1 MSDRAIVT
9 LLRPHDIGVL
19 ARYVGDTGATILTPN
34 NYCGAEGRKAI
45 EQAGGKV
52 LVLEEILAASDMS
65 DLRRAARSK
74 AESIAKAVRSGALA
88 REVAKWGADL
98 PEADLRAGT
107 ALLEQA
113 PLAAYLERMLTWIEA
128 LERARNQ
135 YRIELTLLGDEWT
148 EFGRM
153 FLHWS
158 RQNGIPVLHLT
169 HGIGLSRY
177 YTVHSTLEADKY
189 AVFGERGGESL
200 RDAGV
205 AAEQIVAVGNPVW
218 DAYPGLL
225 SSGAEVRRG
234 LCARHGLD
242 AAKPI
247 VVFGTT
253 WNAHLSAFDQRSY
266 VRDLDLMMQAFS
278 RLAELGCPDAQLV
291 IKDRV
296 AHGDEARL
304 VKEATARAKLPSV
317 LHTMEDARP
326 WVVAADVLVSVDSN
340 LSVECVLAGT
350 PSINL
355 IDETGLVLGPS
366 FSADSGIV
374 EILPARLAETLA
386 MLLTDKE
393 QRRLLGEL
401 MKAKAPSFNLAMDGN
416 AGSRLAELMK
426 SMALGGAGA
435 VAGGNAKYIWETL
448 LEVDEADATQYH
460 NWPRSELVDL
470 APRTPRR
477 VLDIGCAAGKTGE
490 YIKHKFPQAK
500 VYGVEVNRTAAALAA
515 KRLDSVFAG
524 KFEDFDFAAHGIEP
538 GSLDTVI
545 VADVLEHIYD
555 PWGVMVRLRPYLT
568 ADAQVLASIPNTR
581 NLALMN
587 GLAEGDW
594 RYEPWGL
601 LDVTHIRFFTLK
613 AIRRYFHET
622 GYRVARVHHN
632 LDGRLTNL
640 YQANRDKPL
649 VNVDFDKF
657 TLKNVTQEELV
668 ELCTLQFFVVAEPGA
683 QAEAAFEAEEQERL
697 AVNDGRTAYD
707 LWRAARSLT
716 KAQGDLYEQRMA
728 AWPSRPRF
736 HLGVVANPA
745 DIERIGGSIQSLA
758 SQYYHDLSLTL
769 ISPAPPPPD
778 WGDSERLAWRQA
790 PENMLLEAANSA
802 LLESGADWLGLID
815 AGDRVAS
822 HSFLALAEAV
832 VAHPEWRFVYTDEDV
847 FDAGGRFDAPRFK
860 PDFNLD
866 LLRGSAYTGG
876 LALTSRAL
884 FEQLGGF
891 LPSMKG
897 AEEYDLV
904 LRAYEAAGARAI
916 GHLPDVL
923 YHRPH
928 DGGRWRLPMVDLIDA
943 GKRALE
949 AHLARG
955 GVAGTVENGLFPAS
969 YRVRYAHAST
979 PRVSILVAVRDRLD
993 AVQRCIESVLSTTR
1007 YPDYEVLIID
1017 NDSITSDARAY
1028 LAGLKAMGEERI
1040 RIHAHAAA
1048 ASQPLLHNLM
1058 AGEAR
1063 GAYLLFLDFDAA
1075 VLQEDWLD
1083 SMMAHALRPE
1093 VGMVAPRLLRADGSV
1108 EQSGLVLGMDR
1119 AVDSPFRGEAMD
1131 FPGYEGRAHL
1141 EQDFSALGGGCLLVR
1156 KSLFV
1161 ELGGFDVENFP
1172 AQFAEADFSRR
1183 VAEQG
1188 LLAVWTPFVSILC
1201 EGGAARHGWRDA
1213 PIDEDAVR
1221 LACEAATDQLYRRWL
1236 PQLARDPAYNPNLS
1250 LEAGKYFH
1258 VETRSTITWDP
1269 LPWRP
1274 LPRVLAQ
1281 PADIQGCGEYRIVS
1295 PMRALTEAGRVQGW
1309 ADFHIFTAPE
1319 MERLDLDAIILQR
1332 QTTPDQIRAI
1342 ARHKKFSRALRV
1354 YELDDLLIRLP
1365 LKSIHNAHIPKDIAK
1380 KLRQA
1385 IALCDRFVVS
1395 TEPLREAYRDYH
1407 ADIRVVPNFIERAR
1421 WGGLKPLRN
1430 QSAKPRV
1437 GWAGGVGHSG
1447 DLEMIASVVKTLA
1460 DRVDWV
1466 FMGMCPDDMR
1476 PWIREFHPGVPVE
1489 QFPSKLASLNLDL
1502 ALAPLECNP
1511 FNEAKSHLRLLE
1523 YGVLGYPVICSDIYP
1538 YRGDFPVTR
1547 VRNRHKEWVDAILA
1561 LVADADQRAR
1571 SGDSLRE
1578 HVNQHWMLEDNVD
1591 VWLQAWLP

>member
-1 MSDRAIVT
+1 MKKPAIISF
-9 LLRPHDIGVL
+9 LWPKNCGVIE
-19 ARYVGDTGATILTPN
+19 RYVRQNPGAVILTLAT
-34 NYCGAEGRKAI
+34 YTTAEVEDRI
-45 EQAGGKV
+45 RSAGGEVVALDNVLPSEEAGAVKKSVNRFCEHVTHLLDDKSWRSFCDAHAWQGEQFAAAIRTQIEDGLGKV
-52 LVLEEILAASDMS
+52 SFLTEVLQYAHSVYDIRLLVINEDLMPFGRTAVVWARGVGIPSLVLSHSLLLM
-65 DLRRAARSK
+65 
-74 AESIAKAVRSGALA
+74 
-88 REVAKWGADL
+88 
-98 PEADLRAGT
+98 T
-107 ALLEQA
+107 A
-113 PLAAYLERMLTWIEA
+113 
-128 LERARNQ
+128 
-135 YRIELTLLGDEWT
+135 
-148 EFGRM
+148 
-153 FLHWS
+153 
-158 RQNGIPVLHLT
+158 
-169 HGIGLSRY
+169 
-177 YTVHSTLEADKY
+177 YTVHAAIHADVM
-189 AVFGERGGESL
+189 AVFGERGL
-200 RDAGV
+200 DAYRDAGLDTSRIRITGCPAWDVYASQIGARTQIRSRV
-205 AAEQIVAVGNPVW
+205 AQHLNL
-218 DAYPGLL
+218 DF
-225 SSGAEVRRG
+225 
-234 LCARHGLD
+234 AR
-242 AAKPI
+242 PI

-253 WNAHLSAFDQRSY
+253 WAANLSAVGDEAIYGRTLALF
-266 VRDLDLMMQAFS
+266 LAACS
-278 RLAELGCPDAQLV
+278 RLREQGLEIQAV
-291 IKDRV
+291 IKDRPQN
-296 AHGDEARL
+296 AEFCRDQLAELRL
-304 VKEATARAKLPSV
+304 AYDLPAESCVQVTTYVEDLV
-317 LHTMEDARP
+317 LS
-326 WVVAADVLVSVDSN
+326 ADVVVSVDSN
-340 LSVECVLAGT
+340 LSVEAMLAEV
-350 PSINL
+350 PAVSVAA
-355 IDETGLVLGPS
+355 EMGLRLGPCYD
-366 FSADSGIV
+366 ADSGIV
-374 EILPARLAETLA
+374 EVLDEEELAACLVRI
-386 MLLTDKE
+386 LTDSAYQDSLKAAM
-393 QRRLLGEL
+393 RPRVGYYNLGFDGSATERVVML
-401 MKAKAPSFNLAMDGN
+401 MD
-416 AGSRLAELMK
+416 E
-426 SMALGGAGA
+426 MALKPVEGGGHP
-435 VAGGNAKYIWETL
+435 VWKTHLNVSDT
-448 LEVDEADATQYH
+448 DATQYH

-470 APRTPRR
+470 APRVPRR

-515 KRLDSVFAG
+515 QRLDGVFAG
-524 KFEDFDFAAHGIEP
+524 KFEDFDFTAHGIEP

-683 QAEAAFEAEEQERL
+683 QAEDVFQAEEQERL
-697 AVNDGRTAYD
+697 AVNDSRTAYD
-707 LWRAARSLT
+707 LWRVARSLT

-736 HLGVVANPA
+736 HLGVIANPA
-745 DIERIGGSIQSLA
+745 DIERIGVSIQSLA

-769 ISPAPPPPD
+769 ISPASPPQD
-778 WGDSERLAWRQA
+778 WSDSERLSWRQV

-802 LLESGADWLGLID
+802 LLESGADWLGVID

-832 VAHPEWRFVYTDEDV
+832 IAHPEWRFVYTDEDV

-866 LLRGSAYTGG
+866 LLRGASYTGG
-876 LALTSRAL
+876 LALTCRAL

-891 LPSMKG
+891 SPAMKG

-904 LRAYEAAGARAI
+904 LRAYEAAGAKAI

-928 DGGRWRLPMVDLIDA
+928 DSGRWRLPMVDLIDA
-943 GKRALE
+943 GRRALE

-955 GVAGTVENGLFPAS
+955 GVSGTVENGLFPAS
-969 YRVRYAHAST
+969 YRVRYAHASM

-993 AVQRCIESVLSTTR
+993 AVQRCVESVLSTTR

-1017 NDSITSDARAY
+1017 NDSTTPEARAY

-1040 RIHAHAAA
+1040 RIHTHAAA

-1075 VLQEDWLD
+1075 VLQEDWLG
-1083 SMMAHALRPE
+1083 SLMAHALRPE

-1108 EQSGLVLGMDR
+1108 EQSGLVLGMER

-1201 EGGAARHGWRDA
+1201 EGCAAHHGWRDA
-1213 PIDEDAVR
+1213 PIEEDAVR
-1221 LACEAATDQLYRRWL
+1221 SAYEAATDQLYRRWL

-1295 PMRALTEAGRVQGW
+1295 PMRALTEAGRIQGW

-1332 QTTPDQIRAI
+1332 QTLPEQIRAI

-1395 TEPLREAYRDYH
+1395 TEPLKEAYQDYH
-1407 ADIRVVPNFIERAR
+1407 PDIRVVPNFIERAR
-1421 WGGLKPLRN
+1421 WGGLEPLRN

-1447 DLEMIASVVKTLA
+1447 DLEMIASVVKALA
-1460 DRVDWV
+1460 DQVDWV

-1476 PWIREFHPGVPVE
+1476 PWIREFRPGVPVE
-1489 QFPSKLASLNLDL
+1489 QFPAKLASLNLDL
-1502 ALAPLECNP
+1502 AIAPLESNP

-1523 YGVLGYPVICSDIYP
+1523 YGVLGYPVVCSDVYP
-1538 YRGDFPVTR
+1538 YRGNFPVTR

-1561 LVADADQRAR
+1561 LVTDADLRAR
-1571 SGDSLRE
+1571 SGNRLRE
-1578 HVNQHWMLEDNVD
+1578 HVNQHWMLEDNLD

>member
-1 MSDRAIVT
+1 MTDTALISLLWKKNYNVLRRYLNKERPVVVFT
-9 LLRPHDIGVL
+9 LGQYCDDELKALVGAAGGQLVALEDLLSGEERRNLPFL
-19 ARYVGDTGATILTPN
+19 ARNKSKQLMELLTRAPN
-34 NYCGAEGRKAI
+34 IQPALAHGVDAESFRKAV
-45 EQAGGKV
+45 GSHFPV
-52 LVLEEILAASDMS
+52 
-65 DLRRAARSK
+65 
-74 AESIAKAVRSGALA
+74 
-88 REVAKWGADL
+88 
-98 PEADLRAGT
+98 
-107 ALLEQA
+107 
-113 PLAAYLERMLTWIEA
+113 YLENFLPFMAA
-128 LERARNQ
+128 LERLREK
-135 YRIELTLLGDEWT
+135 YFVELVVTNEDWT
-148 EFGRM
+148 HVGKM
-153 FLHWS
+153 FSWWAGAH
-158 RQNGIPVLHLT
+158 GIPCLHLA
-169 HGIGLSRY
+169 HGMGVGKY
-177 YTVHSTLEADKY
+177 YTVHSVHTAQHI
-189 AVFGERGGESL
+189 AVFGERGAQSF
-200 RDAGV
+200 RDNGV
-205 AAEQIVAVGNPVW
+205 AAERLHLTGNPCW
-218 DAYPGLL
+218 DDFPELVRNRLAIR
-225 SSGAEVRRG
+225 SRIAET
-234 LCARHGLD
+234 HGLD
-242 AAKPI
+242 PNRPL
-247 VVFGTT
+247 VVFGST
-253 WNAHLSAFDQRSY
+253 WNARLSSLEMISVEDLSRAFLGIYRP
-266 VRDLDLMMQAFS
+266 
-278 RLAELGCPDAQLV
+278 LAAKGIAPQLV
-291 IKDRV
+291 IKDRGHMDGAPDYEAV
-296 AHGDEARL
+296 MARL
-304 VKEATARAKLPSV
+304 AQEEGVPAGDFVYTVQDIHPFL
-317 LHTMEDARP
+317 
-326 WVVAADVLVSVDSN
+326 VAADVFVSVDSN
-340 LSVECVLAGT
+340 ISFQCVLVGT
-350 PSINL
+350 PAVNL
-355 IDETGLVLGPS
+355 TNPAGLLMGPS
-366 FSADSGIV
+366 FAADDGVVESAP
-374 EILPARLAETLA
+374 EELAEAVFKILSDPA
-386 MLLTDKE
+386 YRNGLQQQM
-393 QRRLLGEL
+393 RI
-401 MKAKAPSFNLAMDGN
+401 KAPSFNVGVD
-416 AGSRLAELMK
+416 
-426 SMALGGAGA
+426 GGAA
-435 VAGGNAKYIWETL
+435 QRVADLMAALRLRSSQDYVWQTHL
-448 LEVDEADATQYH
+448 DVDEADATQYH

-470 APRTPRR
+470 APRVPRR

-515 KRLDSVFAG
+515 KRLDGVFAG

-568 ADAQVLASIPNTR
+568 PDAQVLASIPNTR

-622 GYRVARVHHN
+622 GYHVARVHHN

-683 QAEAAFEAEEQERL
+683 QAEETFLAEEQERL
-697 AVNDGRTAYD
+697 AVNDSRTAYD
-707 LWRAARSLT
+707 LWRVARFLT

-736 HLGVVANPA
+736 HLGVIANPA
-745 DIERIGGSIQSLA
+745 DIERIGVSIQSLA

-769 ISPAPPPPD
+769 ISPASPPQD
-778 WGDSERLAWRQA
+778 WSDSERLSWRQV
-790 PENMLLEAANSA
+790 PESMLLEAANSA
-802 LLESGADWLGLID
+802 LLESGADWLGVID

-832 VAHPEWRFVYTDEDV
+832 IAHPEWRLVYTDEDV

-866 LLRGSAYTGG
+866 LLRGAPYTGG
-876 LALTSRAL
+876 LALTCRAL
-884 FEQLGGF
+884 FEQVGGF
-891 LPSMKG
+891 SPAMKG

-904 LRAYEAAGARAI
+904 LRAYEVAGAKAI

-928 DGGRWRLPMVDLIDA
+928 DSGRWRLPMVDLIDA
-943 GKRALE
+943 GRRALE

-955 GVAGTVENGLFPAS
+955 GVSGTVENGLFPAS
-969 YRVRYAHAST
+969 YRVRYAHASI
-979 PRVSILVAVRDRLD
+979 PRVSVLVAVRDRLD

-1017 NDSITSDARAY
+1017 NDSTTPEARAY

-1040 RIHAHAAA
+1040 RIHTHAAA

-1083 SMMAHALRPE
+1083 SLMAHAQRPE
-1093 VGMVAPRLLRADGSV
+1093 VGMVAPRLLRADGTV

-1161 ELGGFDVENFP
+1161 ELGGFDVEKFP

-1201 EGGAARHGWRDA
+1201 EGGAAHHGWRDA
-1213 PIDEDAVR
+1213 PIEEDAVR
-1221 LACEAATDQLYRRWL
+1221 SAYEAATDQLYRRWL
-1236 PQLARDPAYNPNLS
+1236 PQLARDPAYNPNFS

-1295 PMRALTEAGRVQGW
+1295 PMRALTEAGRIQGW
-1309 ADFHIFTAPE
+1309 ADFHIFSAPE

-1395 TEPLREAYRDYH
+1395 TEPLKEAYRDYH
-1407 ADIRVVPNFIERAR
+1407 PDIRVVPNFIERAR
-1421 WGGLKPLRN
+1421 WGGLEPLRN

-1447 DLEMIASVVKTLA
+1447 DLEMIASVVKALA
-1460 DRVDWV
+1460 DQVDWV

-1489 QFPSKLASLNLDL
+1489 QFPAKLASLNLDL
-1502 ALAPLECNP
+1502 AIAPLESNP

-1523 YGVLGYPVICSDIYP
+1523 YGVLGYPVVCSDVYP
-1538 YRGDFPVTR
+1538 YRGNFPVTR

-1561 LVADADQRAR
+1561 LVADADLRAR
-1571 SGDSLRE
+1571 SGDRLRE
-1578 HVNQHWMLEDNVD
+1578 HVNQHWMLEDNLD
-1591 VWLQAWLP
+1591 RWLTAWLP